1 MKRLAILGYHKIG
14 PPPRSGWNTW
24 FFIPEETFLRQLME
38 LQADGWQVI
47 DLATFLRGLSS
58 PDVLPER
65 SALIT
70 FDDGYRS
77 MLTIALPLLRQLG
90 LPSVLFVPTD
100 HVGKSNSFDSGL
112 EPDEVLC
119 DWDELR
125 ALHQAGVA
133 IQSHASS
140 HRHFSKMDV
149 VEQKTELLR
158 SKTAIEAEVGGEVS
172 TIAFPYGDDGA
183 DPPLLRVELERAG
196 YQSAF
201 LYGGGPVAIP
211 IESSYRLTRPTMG
224 PETSD
229 TSINIGK
236 SLC

>member
-14 PPPRSGWNTW
+14 PPPRSDWSTW

-47 DLATFLRGLSS
+47 DLATFLRGFSS

-90 LPSVLFVPTD
+90 LPSVLFVPTE
-100 HVGKSNSFDSGL
+100 HVAKSNSFDSGL
-112 EPDEVLC
+112 EPDEMLC

-125 ALHQAGVA
+125 KLHQAGVA
-133 IQSHASS
+133 IQSHAAS
-140 HRHFSKMDV
+140 HRRFSKMDLV
-149 VEQKTELLR
+149 DQKTELLR
-158 SKTAIEAEVGGEVS
+158 SKAAIEAEVGGQVS

-183 DPPLLRVELERAG
+183 DPQLLRGELERAG
-196 YQSAF
+196 YQAAF

-211 IESSYRLTRPTMG
+211 IESSYRLTRLAMG
-224 PETSD
+224 PETVIR
-229 TSINIGK
+229 T
-236 SLC
+236 LL